1 MSAQELLARMYKG
14 EGIESNVQVIGWTS
28 NECAGDCDCDCACGC
43 AGGGNCEP
51 IVQPD

>member
-1 MSAQELLARMYKG
+1 MSAQELLKRMYKG
-14 EGIESNVQVIGWTS
+14 EGIKSNVQVTGRT
-28 NECAGDCDCDCACGC
+28 NRERVDDCDCACGC